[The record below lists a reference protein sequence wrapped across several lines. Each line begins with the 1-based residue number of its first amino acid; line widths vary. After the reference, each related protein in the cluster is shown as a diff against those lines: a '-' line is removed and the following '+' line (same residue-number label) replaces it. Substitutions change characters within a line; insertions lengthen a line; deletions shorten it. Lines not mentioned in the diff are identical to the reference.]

1 MMAILVQN
9 HRRIEMLTFERIAT
23 KPLVFQM
30 LTGLSLQAFLDLL
43 PAFHRATAQIE
54 EQAEQRRKQPRQRQK
69 GGGRKPLLRSDSDRL
84 LFILFYFKVYPL
96 QAVQGFFFGMSQ
108 AQTCDW
114 IHRLTPILNQALG
127 FEKQLPARKAA
138 DVTQVLRQCPG
149 LEFIIDGTE
158 RPIQRPKDKQRQ
170 REFYSGKKKR
180 HTVKNVTIGDRRTRK
195 IKALSRTRPGKT
207 NDKRVADEEDYH
219 FPARSKLWKDTGF
232 QGYEPPKVRTYQ
244 PKKKPPKGEL
254 TPEEKASNQ
263 AISRKRVRIEHSIG
277 GAKVFHIAHD
287 VFRNRRDEYVDLS
300 FETAC
305 GLHNLRCDYRLS
317 ATA

>member
-1 MMAILVQN
+1 MAILVQRQ
-9 HRRIEMLTFERIAT
+9 RRIEMLTFERIAS

-43 PAFHRATAQIE
+43 PAFRQATIQIE
-54 EQAEQRRKQPRQRQK
+54 YQLDQQRNQPRQRQK
-69 GGGRKPLLRSDSDRL
+69 GGGRKPLLRSDPERL

-96 QAVQGFFFGMSQ
+96 QAVQGFFFGLSQ
-108 AQTCDW
+108 AQACDW
-114 IHRLTPILNQALG
+114 IHRLTPVLNQALG
-127 FEKQLPARKAA
+127 FEHQLPARKAA

-158 RPIQRPKDKQRQ
+158 RPIQRPKDKKHQ

-207 NDKRVADEEDYH
+207 SDKRVADEEGYH
-219 FPARSKLWKDTGF
+219 YPARSKLWKDTGF
-232 QGYEPPKVRTYQ
+232 QGYEPAKVRTYQ

-254 TPEEKASNQ
+254 TPQEKASNQ

-277 GAKVFHIAHD
+277 GAKVFHIARD
-287 VFRNRRDEYVDLS
+287 VFRNRRSEYVDLS

-317 ATA
+317 AGA

>member
-1 MMAILVQN
+1 L
-9 HRRIEMLTFERIAT
+9 L
-23 KPLVFQM
+23 
-30 LTGLSLQAFLDLL
+30 LSDA
-43 PAFHRATAQIE
+43 
-54 EQAEQRRKQPRQRQK
+54 
-69 GGGRKPLLRSDSDRL
+69 DRL

-96 QAVQGFFFGMSQ
+96 QAVQAFFFSMSQ
-108 AQTCDW
+108 AQACEW

-138 DVTQVLRQCPG
+138 DVTRVLRLCPG

-170 REFYSGKKKR
+170 REYYSGKKKR
-180 HTVKNVTIGDRRTRK
+180 HTVKNVTLGDRRTRK

-207 NDKRVADEEDYH
+207 SDKRTADEEDYH
-219 FPARSKLWKDTGF
+219 FPGRSKLWKDTGF

-254 TPEEKASNQ
+254 TAEEKASNQ
-263 AISRKRVRIEHSIG
+263 VISRKRVRIEHSIG
-277 GAKVFHIAHD
+277 GAKVFHIARD

-317 ATA
+317 AGA

>member
-1 MMAILVQN
+1 MMAILVQEQ
-9 HRRIEMLTFERIAT
+9 RRIEMLTFERIAT

-30 LTGLSLQAFLDLL
+30 LTGLSLQAFLDL
-43 PAFHRATAQIE
+43 PPVFHRATAHLAY
-54 EQAEQRRKQPRQRQK
+54 QAEQRRKQPRQRQS
-69 GGGRKPLLRSDSDRL
+69 GGGRKPLLRSDADRL

-96 QAVQGFFFGMSQ
+96 QAVQGFFFGLSQ
-108 AQTCDW
+108 AQACDW
-114 IHRLTPILNQALG
+114 IHRLTPVLNHALG
-127 FEKQLPARKAA
+127 FEHQLPARKAA

-207 NDKRVADEEDYH
+207 SAKRTADEEHYH

-232 QGYEPPKVRTYQ
+232 QGYEPPKTRTYQ

>member
-1 MMAILVQN
+1 
-9 HRRIEMLTFERIAT
+9 MLTFERIAT
-23 KPLVFQM
+23 KPVVFQM

-43 PAFHRATAQIE
+43 PAFHHATAQIE
-54 EQAEQRRKQPRQRQK
+54 YQAEQRRKQPRQRQK
-69 GGGRKPLLRSDSDRL
+69 GGGRKPLLRSDADRL

-96 QAVQGFFFGMSQ
+96 QAVQGFFFGLSQ
-108 AQTCDW
+108 AQTCEW
-114 IHRLTPILNQALG
+114 IHRLTPSLNQALG
-127 FEKQLPARKAA
+127 FQHQLPARKAA
-138 DVTQVLRQCPG
+138 DVTQVLRACPG
-149 LEFIIDGTE
+149 LEFSIDGTE
-158 RPIQRPKDKQRQ
+158 RPIQRPKDKKRQ

-180 HTVKNVTIGDRRTRK
+180 HTVKNVVITDRRTRK
-195 IKALSRTRPGKT
+195 IKALSRTRAGKT
-207 NDKRVADEEDYH
+207 SDKRTADEEDYH

-232 QGYEPPKVRTYQ
+232 QGYEPPRVRTYQ

-277 GAKVFHIAHD
+277 GAKVFHIARD
-287 VFRNRRDEYVDLS
+287 VFRNRRDDSVDLS

-317 ATA
+317 AGA

>member
-1 MMAILVQN
+1 M
-9 HRRIEMLTFERIAT
+9 MLTFDRIVT
-23 KPLVFQM
+23 KPVVLQM
-30 LTGLSLQAFLDLL
+30 LTGLSRQAFLDLL
-43 PAFHRATAQIE
+43 PAFHHAEAHIQH
-54 EQAEQRRKQPRQRQK
+54 QAEQRRATPRKRNP
-69 GGGRKPLLRSDSDRL
+69 GGGRKPILTSDADRL

-108 AQTCDW
+108 AQACEW
-114 IHRLTPILNQALG
+114 VHRLTPILNQALG

-158 RPIQRPKDKQRQ
+158 RPIQRPKDKARQ
-170 REFYSGKKKR
+170 KQYYSGKKKR
-180 HTVKNVTIGDRRTRK
+180 HTVKNVTIGDRRTGK

-207 NDKRVADEEDYH
+207 SDKRTADEEDYR
-219 FPARSKLWKDTGF
+219 FPARSKLYKDTGF
-232 QGYEPPKVRTYQ
+232 QGYEPTNVRTYQ

-254 TPEEKASNQ
+254 TPEEKATNQ
-263 AISRKRVRIEHSIG
+263 AISRLRVRIEHSIG
-277 GAKVFHIAHD
+277 GAKVFHIARD
-287 VFRNRRDEYVDLS
+287 VFRNRRDDYVDLS

-317 ATA
+317 TAG

>member
-1 MMAILVQN
+1 
-9 HRRIEMLTFERIAT
+9 MLTFERIAT
-23 KPLVFQM
+23 KPVVFQM

-43 PAFHRATAQIE
+43 PAFHRASAHIE
-54 EQAEQRRKQPRQRQK
+54 YQAEQQRKQPRQRQK
-69 GGGRKPLLRSDSDRL
+69 GGGRKSLLRSDADQL

-96 QAVQGFFFGMSQ
+96 QAVQGFFFGLSQ
-108 AQTCDW
+108 PQACDW
-114 IHRLTPILNQALG
+114 IHRLTPVLNQALG
-127 FEKQLPARKAA
+127 FEHQLPARKAA
-138 DVTQVLRQCPG
+138 DVTQVLRACPG
-149 LEFIIDGTE
+149 LQFIIDGTE
-158 RPIQRPKDKQRQ
+158 RPIQRPKDKKRQ

-180 HTVKNVTIGDRRTRK
+180 HTVKNVVIGERRTRK
-195 IKALSRTRPGKT
+195 IKALSRTRSGKT
-207 NDKRVADEEDYH
+207 SDKRIADEEEYH

-277 GAKVFHIAHD
+277 GAKVFHIVRD
-287 VFRNRRDEYVDLS
+287 VFRNRRDQYVDLS

-317 ATA
+317 VTA

>member
-1 MMAILVQN
+1 
-9 HRRIEMLTFERIAT
+9 MLTFARIAS
-23 KPLVFQM
+23 KPVVFQT
-30 LTGLSLQAFLDLL
+30 LTGLSRQAFLDLL
-43 PAFHRATAQIE
+43 PAFHRAEAHIQHQTQ
-54 EQAEQRRKQPRQRQK
+54 QRRATPRKRQI
-69 GGGRKPLLRSDSDRL
+69 GGGRKPLLRSDAARL
-84 LFILFYFKVYPL
+84 LFILFYFKIYPL
-96 QAVQGFFFGMSQ
+96 QAVQALFFGMSQ
-108 AQTCDW
+108 AQACEW
-114 IHRLTPILNQALG
+114 IHRLTPVLNQALG
-127 FEKQLPARKAA
+127 FEQHLPARKAA
-138 DVTQVLRQCPG
+138 DVRQVLRQCPG

-180 HTVKNVTIGDRRTRK
+180 HTVKNVLIGDRRTGK
-195 IKALSRTRPGKT
+195 IKALSRTRSGKT
-207 NDKRVADEEDYH
+207 SDKRTADEEQYR
-219 FPARSKLWKDTGF
+219 FPARSTLYKDTGF
-232 QGYEPPKVRTYQ
+232 QGYEPPKLRTYQ

-254 TPEEKASNQ
+254 TTEEKATNQ

-277 GAKVFHIAHD
+277 GAKVFHIARD

>member
-1 MMAILVQN
+1 
-9 HRRIEMLTFERIAT
+9 MLTFARIAT
-23 KPLVFQM
+23 KPVVFQM
-30 LTGLSLQAFLDLL
+30 LTGLSPQAFLDLL
-43 PAFHRATAQIE
+43 PAFHRATVDLE
-54 EQAEQRRKQPRQRQK
+54 HQAEHHRKQPRKRHK
-69 GGGRKPLLRSDSDRL
+69 GAGRKPLLLSDADRL

-96 QAVQGFFFGMSQ
+96 QAVQAFFFGMSQ
-108 AQTCDW
+108 AQACEW

-127 FEKQLPARKAA
+127 FEQHLPARKAA
-138 DVTQVLRQCPG
+138 DVRHVLRECPG

-158 RPIQRPKDKQRQ
+158 RPIQRPKDQARQ
-170 REFYSGKKKR
+170 REYYSGKKKR
-180 HTVKNVTIGDRRTRK
+180 HTVKNVTIGDRRSRK

-207 NDKRVADEEDYH
+207 NDKRIADEEEYQ

-232 QGYEPPKVRTYQ
+232 QGYEPAKVRTYQ
-244 PKKKPPKGEL
+244 PKKKPRKGEL
-254 TPEEKASNQ
+254 TPKEKARNQ

-277 GAKVFHIAHD
+277 GAKVFHIARD

-317 ATA
+317 AGA

>member
-1 MMAILVQN
+1 
-9 HRRIEMLTFERIAT
+9 MLTFERIAT
-23 KPLVFQM
+23 KPAVFQM

-43 PAFHRATAQIE
+43 PAFHRATAHIE
-54 EQAEQRRKQPRQRQK
+54 DQAEQQRKQPRQRQR
-69 GGGRKPLLRSDSDRL
+69 GGGRKPLLRSDADRL

-108 AQTCDW
+108 AQACEW
-114 IHRLTPILNQALG
+114 IHRLTPVLNQALG
-127 FEKQLPARKAA
+127 FQKQLPARKAA

-158 RPIQRPKDKQRQ
+158 RPIQRPKDKKRQ

-180 HTVKNVTIGDRRTRK
+180 HTVKNVVISERRSRK
-195 IKALSRTRPGKT
+195 IKALSRTRSGKT

-244 PKKKPPKGEL
+244 PKKKPRNGAL
-254 TPEEKASNQ
+254 TPEEKASNRE
-263 AISRKRVRIEHSIG
+263 ISRKRVGVEHSIG
-277 GAKVFHIAHD
+277 GAKVFHIARD
-287 VFRNRRDEYVDLS
+287 VFRNRRDDYVDLS

-317 ATA
+317 VDA

>member
-1 MMAILVQN
+1 MMAITVQEQ
-9 HRRIEMLTFERIAT
+9 RRFAMLTFERIAT
-23 KPLVFQM
+23 KPVVFQM
-30 LTGLSLQAFLDLL
+30 LTGLSLPAFFDLL

-54 EQAEQRRKQPRQRQK
+54 YQTEQRRKQPRQRQP
-69 GGGRKPLLRSDSDRL
+69 GGGRKPVLRSDADRL
-84 LFILFYFKVYPL
+84 LFILFYFKIYPL

-108 AQTCDW
+108 AQACEW

-138 DVTQVLRQCPG
+138 DVTQVLRACPG

-158 RPIQRPKDKQRQ
+158 RPIQRPKDKARQ
-170 REFYSGKKKR
+170 KEYYSGKNKR

-207 NDKRVADEEDYH
+207 SDKRTADEEDYH
-219 FPARSKLWKDTGF
+219 FPPHSKLWKDTGF
-232 QGYEPPKVRTYQ
+232 QGYEPPTVRTYQ

-254 TPEEKASNQ
+254 TAEEKATNQ
-263 AISRKRVRIEHSIG
+263 AISRLRVRIEHSIG

-305 GLHNLRCDYRLS
+305 GLHNLRCDYRPS
-317 ATA
+317 ARA